1 MRSRSSLM
9 ATVLLAGAALLRS
22 GCAGSTGGGTTPF
35 ESSTAPASSAS
46 PGTGPP
52 TADLQVSIRADGS
65 VESAHYRI
73 LCRGSGP
80 LPESRHPDAARACA
94 LVAKEPKLL
103 TGPRRG
109 ANVACTMQYGGPA
122 VAVVN
127 GTMDGRAVNRRFD
140 LRDGCGIADWHA
152 AQPLLV
158 DQPALQ

>member
-1 MRSRSSLM
+1 MRSRSSPM
-9 ATVLLAGAALLRS
+9 AVAVLAGAALLLS
-22 GCAGSTGGGTTPF
+22 GCAGSIGGGTTPL

-46 PGTGPP
+46 PARGTP
-52 TADLQVSIRADGS
+52 TTDLQVSIRADGS
-65 VESAHYRI
+65 VESAHYRL
-73 LCRGSGP
+73 LCRGSGA
-80 LPESRHPDAARACA
+80 LPESLHPDAARACA

-109 ANVACTMQYGGPA
+109 ANDACTMQYGGPA

>member
-1 MRSRSSLM
+1 MRSTSSFM
-9 ATVLLAGAALLRS
+9 ATALLVGAALLLS

-35 ESSTAPASSAS
+35 ESATPPAPSTS

-52 TADLQVSIRADGS
+52 TTDLQVSIRADGS
-65 VESAHYRI
+65 VESAHYRL
-73 LCRGSGP
+73 LCRGAGP

-94 LVAKEPKLL
+94 LVAKEPNLL
-103 TGPRRG
+103 AGPRRG

-122 VAVVN
+122 VAVVS

-152 AQPLLV
+152 ALALLV